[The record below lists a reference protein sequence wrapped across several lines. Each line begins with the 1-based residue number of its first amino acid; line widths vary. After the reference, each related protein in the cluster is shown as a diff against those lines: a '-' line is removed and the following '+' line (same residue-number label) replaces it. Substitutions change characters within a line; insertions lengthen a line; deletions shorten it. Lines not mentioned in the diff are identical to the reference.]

1 MSAPQLVDLD
11 FATPEDLL
19 RVRPDAHKGIP
30 IDAITT
36 ACERANA
43 VLMLLSGQFCP
54 ENDSRFSDAIIAGA
68 IWDVQGTI
76 EQIKTIAL
84 YAHKCAAD
92 QQHNGGE
99 A

>member
-1 MSAPQLVDLD
+1 MNAPQRIDLD

-19 RVRPDAHKGIP
+19 RVRPDAQKGMP

-84 YAHKCAAD
+84 YAHRCAAEEK
-92 QQHNGGE
+92 HNGGE